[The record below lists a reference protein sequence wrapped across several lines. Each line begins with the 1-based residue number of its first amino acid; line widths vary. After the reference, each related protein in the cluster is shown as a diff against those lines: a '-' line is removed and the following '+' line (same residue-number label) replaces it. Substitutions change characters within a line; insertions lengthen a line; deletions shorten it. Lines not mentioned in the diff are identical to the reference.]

1 MRIINHKEIDPW
13 LQNYLQ
19 DSISSSQYSSESAWK
34 SPRPMFVE
42 NCAIGPGSRQED
54 VFGRGK
60 SLSDRRP
67 NPNKILAQKKFS
79 SPKNLGYQRRMA
91 WEEDKAWVAGS
102 APRERSLTPH
112 NSLRVKSELF
122 FINFDFNKYI
132 FWHNSTIN
140 STQIL
145 NFQISKINLAG
156 QIVR

>member
-1 MRIINHKEIDPW
+1 MICKNQFHLHNIHLKVPESLRVLCLWKTVLSGRVADKRM
-13 LQNYLQ
+13 
-19 DSISSSQYSSESAWK
+19 SSGEEKASVTGDQTQIKFSPK
-34 SPRPMFVE
+34 KNSPRP
-42 NCAIGPGSRQED
+42 
-54 VFGRGK
+54 
-60 SLSDRRP
+60 
-67 NPNKILAQKKFS
+67 KILDI
-79 SPKNLGYQRRMA
+79 RRMA